1 MGAASEVIDEL
12 FNKDPNVKRILFPSP
27 QELAGLDETLD
38 RVRAKY
44 ECNVTD
50 SDAAFEYACLLIMHS
65 RASYIEEGVR
75 LMESLLYTS
84 CREHM
89 DNLAGAAVD
98 KTRFMADE
106 QVDFHTDV
114 VRGKPV
120 HEASAPPE
128 EHDCDEEEEL
138 QSKSEVGR
146 EKKERGARQKRAN
159 PTDDLLIQYY
169 YLTVGWIKLRNY
181 DTALTCAN
189 RMLQLQ
195 PDHRQA
201 LALKQYVDAE
211 VNMTLTAT
219 GLAGV
224 GAVAAVAVIIGFF
237 CESHEILSS

>member
-1 MGAASEVIDEL
+1 MGAASDIIEEF

-50 SDAAFEYACLLIMHS
+50 SDAAFQYACLLIMHC

-84 CREHM
+84 WKERL
-89 DNLAGAAVD
+89 DNLAGSAVD
-98 KTRFMADE
+98 KTRFMAGG
-106 QVDFHTDV
+106 QVGFQTDV

-120 HEASAPPE
+120 HGASAPPE
-128 EHDCDEEEEL
+128 QHDCDEEEEL
-138 QSKSEVGR
+138 QSKSEVGI
-146 EKKERGARQKRAN
+146 EEKERDTGRKSAS

-181 DTALTCAN
+181 DTALTCVN

-201 LALKQYVDAE
+201 VALKQYIDAE

-224 GAVAAVAVIIGFF
+224 GAVAAVAAIIGLFLRK
-237 CESHEILSS
+237 S